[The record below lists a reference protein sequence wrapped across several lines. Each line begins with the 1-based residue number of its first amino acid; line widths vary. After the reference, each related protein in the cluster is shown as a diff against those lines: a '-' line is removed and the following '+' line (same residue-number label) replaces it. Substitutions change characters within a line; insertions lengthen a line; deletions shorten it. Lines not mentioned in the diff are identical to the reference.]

1 MKNKMPSETDLAR
14 LVKEKRDAAEQR
26 RAAKEKAKKQKQQE
40 EKARLAE
47 QKKAERATALKREKR
62 IAERKRIEREQTL
75 RRKRLLSGALADL
88 SAAAIEG
95 SKHYRADANILEVRP
110 ELEKQGFEF
119 YDQTEST
126 YNSETLVKRLKAIAV
141 KQKTVQMQLAKAQ
154 DRLDGYLRDEL
165 IPKEDANAKA
175 ADWLIDGGTTYSFEE
190 AFGIFQELMDLQEK
204 LRDEVK
210 YWDDLQ
216 SMAVW
221 VVKEIHSGFQGLA
234 DNQVEKAI
242 SQKSRYW
249 HGRLEDHEDWL
260 ANHPNLIREL
270 PKFYRDLTVL
280 ISIDERLESERE
292 DITNKLN
299 SNEQT
304 VFTYVAWRKKPTARS
319 NKSEKYHELHW
330 LSSSAANTLFKRISE
345 YLVRHANKSKASFFL
360 SVDPNSDEQ
369 KLKVGRESF
378 VIPRAVKAKT
388 IIAKLEA
395 WGFTAKEVRAKDLD
409 HTWISV
415 NW

>member
-1 MKNKMPSETDLAR
+1 MKSKMPSETDLAS

-26 RAAKEKAKKQKQQE
+26 RVAKEKAQKRKQQE
-40 EKARLAE
+40 EKARQAE
-47 QKKAERATALKREKR
+47 QKKAERAAAVKREKR

-75 RRKRLLSGALADL
+75 RRKRLLSGVLANL
-88 SAAAIEG
+88 LTAAIEG
-95 SKHYRADANILEVRP
+95 SKHYRADANILDVRP

-119 YDQTEST
+119 YDRTEST

-141 KQKTVQMQLAKAQ
+141 KQKTVKIQLAKAH

-165 IPKEDANAKA
+165 IPTEDAKA
-175 ADWLIDGGTTYSFEE
+175 VDWLIGGGPTYSFEE
-190 AFGIFQELMDLQEK
+190 AFGIFQEFMQLQDT
-204 LRDEVK
+204 LRAEVK

-216 SMAVW
+216 SKAVW
-221 VVKEIHSGFQGLA
+221 VVKEIHSGFQGLS
-234 DNQVEKAI
+234 DNQVQKAI
-242 SQKSRYW
+242 SQKTRYW
-249 HGRLEDHEDWL
+249 HGRLQDHEDWL
-260 ANHPNLIREL
+260 ADHPNLIREL
-270 PKFYRDLTVL
+270 RKFYRDLTVL

-304 VFTYVAWRKKPTARS
+304 VSTYVAWRKKPTVRS
-319 NKSEKYHELHW
+319 NKSEKYHELNW

-345 YLVRHANKSKASFFL
+345 YLVRHANKSEASFFL

-378 VIPRAVKAKT
+378 VVPRAVKART

-395 WGFTAKEVRAKDLD
+395 WGFMAKEVKAKDLN

-415 NW
+415 YW